1 MALLRLADDRTARV
15 VEGEEVEG
23 WRVARIFAEGVD
35 LTRGEQ
41 RLTLLARALAAEGL
55 ARGE

>member
-1 MALLRLADDRTARV
+1 
-15 VEGEEVEG
+15 VEGEEVVG

-41 RLTLLARALAAEGL
+41 RLTLPARAPAAEGL
-55 ARGE
+55 ARGK